1 MLLGGCGVGS
11 AQELWLR
18 ADLAANA
25 SENVIALWH
34 KPRYSSGQTNLQA
47 LQPLW
52 DDLYAAG
59 VDILLDGHDHIYER
73 FVPMK
78 SGATPADPPVED
90 PIYGI
95 QQFTV
100 GTGGEAHHSLGTTL
114 STSVVRNN
122 DTFGIFKLTL
132 HADSYD
138 WVFLPIDGYTFTDSG
153 TGAVHG
159 APTST
164 GWTHVGTGP
173 LAATFGSSSTS
184 TSVGYP
190 AGIAAGDLLLLGC
203 QGRHNSMDWS
213 APGFGSLIRTTLTSG
228 LRFEVLSA
236 WAAGGESGSLTVT
249 STIGMNGWS
258 CELSAFRGGL
268 GAGSPLAAA
277 PVAVAGSGSTMTA
290 PSVTTATGGALVT
303 RWFASMDDNNHGNP
317 SAGSLAFGGTAYHTT
332 VGVSP
337 RRQHGLPRAGQRRRQ
352 RHGHHGPAGQRRR
365 RLDRGDHRLHPG
377 QWRPA
382 HQPERDR
389 QPGRQPG

>member
-1 MLLGGCGVGS
+1 MTTAGTVVASIPAG
-11 AQELWLR
+11 AATD
-18 ADLAANA
+18 ADANGNTASTSTDNSVTWNSTSPSVTVNQAA
-25 SENVIALWH
+25 S
-34 KPRYSSGQTNLQA
+34 Q
-47 LQPLW
+47 
-52 DDLYAAG
+52 
-59 VDILLDGHDHIYER
+59 
-73 FVPMK
+73 
-78 SGATPADPPVED
+78 ADPTNTS
-90 PIYGI
+90 PIS
-95 QQFTV
+95 FTV
-100 GTGGEAHHSLGTTL
+100 VFSEPVTGFTGADVTISGTAGGTKAVNVSGSGPTYTVAVSGMTTAGTVVASIPAGAATDADANGNTA
-114 STSVVRNN
+114 STSTDNSVTWNPVVPP
-122 DTFGIFKLTL
+122 
-132 HADSYD
+132 S
-138 WVFLPIDGYTFTDSG
+138 
-153 TGAVHG
+153 
-159 APTST
+159 

-277 PVAVAGSGSTMTA
+277 PVAVAGKGSTMTA

-332 VGVSP
+332 VGVDHAASMAYLV
-337 RRQHGLPRAGQRRRQ
+337 QASAGASGTATMAQQ
-352 RHGHHGPAGQRRR
+352 ANAADGWTAVTIVFT
-365 RLDRGDHRLHPG
+365 PG
-377 QWRPA
+377 S
-382 HQPERDR
+382 
-389 QPGRQPG
+389 GG